1 MDVVASSRRLEKEAE
16 EEEELPAAAIH
27 GVFQRNGL
35 PICAISQFQAGQ
47 QEKAIQLKTLI
58 PVHLVAERE
67 DGEAPHDSD
76 RVYIRPLSLGEVE
89 DSGVVQ
95 DVKLEVQQEMAGQEA
110 NTEIHDP
117 LSEIRVEEVVVDV
130 VELGHAT
137 NAGPMRFV
145 SPVSCRIAVHL
156 RSLGSFVT

>member
-1 MDVVASSRRLEKEAE
+1 MDVVASSRRLEKAA
-16 EEEELPAAAIH
+16 EEEELPATAIH

-35 PICAISQFQAGQ
+35 PICGISQFQAGQ

-67 DGEAPHDSD
+67 DGEVPHDSD

-89 DSGVVQ
+89 DSIGVLQ

-117 LSEIRVEEVVVDV
+117 LSEIRVEEVAVDV

-137 NAGPMRFV
+137 NAGPMSFV
-145 SPVSCRIAVHL
+145 YPVSCSIAVHL
-156 RSLGSFVT
+156 CSLGSFAT